1 MRKSYLLLLMLGGL
15 TATSC
20 SSGSDG
26 DDESLTP
33 PVATAEYISFA
44 PTINALSRA
53 SETQFDQGD
62 AIGVFAVKS
71 SGSDNKGI
79 IADNGNYADN
89 VKYAY
94 NGTKFTASGAGIEKP
109 SDGTKVYYHA
119 VYPYTS
125 GAKNKFTFT
134 VNSNQDSYANHTAS
148 DLLTA
153 STAATGEQLVDLTFD
168 HRLSMMI
175 FNFEGEGWPAGDVSM
190 TMKEVYTSVSVDL
203 NTLSFTPTGTKGDI
217 VCTGNG
223 TKSFKVILP
232 PQKFEKGSVIAT
244 INIGGESYSVTAN
257 DDAEVNSGKQNSFT
271 LTINKDKEIVEF
283 AGDINPWE
291 TEEDGEETPNI
302 GSEQNIYGTWKL
314 VCEEGYEEGE
324 SYVDTNPTQ
333 RYYNLKDNM
342 QYTVYQKDRD
352 NGTWS
357 IKDSGTFIIDVDK
370 AYLWM
375 YGGEYKILT
384 LNSNTLKLWV
394 IWVGM
399 RENEYQIQTLEK
411 VSDDVLNNLGL

>member
-26 DDESLTP
+26 DDEPLTP
-33 PVATAEYISFA
+33 PKATAEYISFA

-153 STAATGEQLVDLTFD
+153 STAATGEQLVDLKFD
-168 HRLSMMI
+168 HRLSMIMLELDGG
-175 FNFEGEGWPAGDVSM
+175 NWPSGSM
-190 TMKEVYTSVSVDL
+190 TMTMKDVYTSVDVDL
-203 NTLSFTPTGTKGDI
+203 NTLSFTPVGSKKDV
-217 VCTGNG
+217 VCASNG

-232 PQKFEKGSVIAT
+232 PQKLTKGNVIAT
-244 INIGGESYSVTAN
+244 INIGGTDYSLTASK
-257 DDAEVNSGKQNSFT
+257 DVELGSGKQAGFT
-271 LTINKDKEIVEF
+271 IIITENNEIVEF
-283 AGDINPWE
+283 GGDINPWGDDNGNNNPGDTPGGEEVTGKFIGKWVEDTSYNSKENFAYEFKTDGTMDWFMYNWKKLEGQITATYTVSGDDIRMTDTATGE
-291 TEEDGEETPNI
+291 TEVMKITSVTDNSLVLSGPEGDVFSLTRVSAI
-302 GSEQNIYGTWKL
+302 GPS
-314 VCEEGYEEGE
+314 
-324 SYVDTNPTQ
+324 
-333 RYYNLKDNM
+333 
-342 QYTVYQKDRD
+342 
-352 NGTWS
+352 
-357 IKDSGTFIIDVDK
+357 
-370 AYLWM
+370 
-375 YGGEYKILT
+375 
-384 LNSNTLKLWV
+384 
-394 IWVGM
+394 
-399 RENEYQIQTLEK
+399 
-411 VSDDVLNNLGL
+411 